1 MKPDRVVFFE
11 SAAALR
17 AWLSANH
24 GSERQLWIGFH
35 KKGSGG
41 HGIAYAEAVDEALCF
56 GWIDG
61 QLSGLDER
69 TYALRFTP
77 RRADSLWST
86 ANIKRV
92 AQMVETGRMQ
102 EAGLQAFEA
111 RRPDRTG
118 MYIND
123 MLDRGFPPEMEALFR
138 ADSEAWA
145 SWNRQPPGY
154 RRQMTW
160 WVVSAKRDDTR
171 QRRLTAL
178 IAEHAAGRRVDPLR
192 LPRLSTRSGHG

>member
-11 SAAALR
+11 SATALR

-24 GSERQLWIGFH
+24 ASERQLWIGFH

-77 RRADSLWST
+77 RRPDSIWST
-86 ANIKRV
+86 ANTRRV
-92 AQMVETGRMQ
+92 AELAEARRMH
-102 EAGLQAFEA
+102 ESGLRVFEA
-111 RRPDRTG
+111 RRADRTG
-118 MYIND
+118 VYIND
-123 MLDRGFPPEMEALFR
+123 MLDRGLPPHMEATFR
-138 ADSEAWA
+138 GDPGAWEF
-145 SWNRQPPGY
+145 WNRQAPSY

-160 WVVSAKRDDTR
+160 WVLSARRDDTR
-171 QRRLTAL
+171 QRRLRAL
-178 IAEHAAGRRVDPLR
+178 INEHGAGRRIDPLR
-192 LPRLSTRSGHG
+192 LPRLSPRKAHG

>member
-1 MKPDRVVFFE
+1 VKPDRVVFFE

-41 HGIAYAEAVDEALCF
+41 HGIAHAEAVDEALCF

-61 QLSGLDER
+61 QLSGLGER

-77 RRADSLWST
+77 RRADSPWST
-86 ANIKRV
+86 ANVSRV
-92 AQMVETGRMQ
+92 AQLVEAGRMQ
-102 EAGLQAFEA
+102 DPGLQAFEA

-118 MYIND
+118 LYSND
-123 MLDRGFPPEMEALFR
+123 MLDKGFPPEMEAMFR
-138 ADSEAWA
+138 ADPDAW
-145 SWNRQPPGY
+145 SFWNRQPPSY

-160 WVVSAKRDDTR
+160 WVLSAKRDDTR

-178 IAEHAAGRRVDPLR
+178 IAEHAAGRRVDPLM
-192 LPRLSTRSGHG
+192 LPTLGTRNAHG

>member
-1 MKPDRVVFFE
+1 VKPDRVVFFE

-24 GSERQLWIGFH
+24 GSERQLWIGLH

-41 HGIAYAEAVDEALCF
+41 HGIAYTEAVDEALCF

-61 QLSGLDER
+61 QLSGMDEQ

-86 ANIKRV
+86 ANVKRV
-92 AQMVETGRMQ
+92 AQLIETGRMQ

-123 MLDRGFPPEMEALFR
+123 MLDKGFPSEMEAMFR
-138 ADSEAWA
+138 ADAGAWA
-145 SWNRQPPGY
+145 FWSRQPPSY
-154 RRQMTW
+154 RRQMIW

-178 IAEHAAGRRVDPLR
+178 IAEHAAGRRIDPLR
-192 LPRLSTRSGHG
+192 LPRLGARSGHG